1 MSFRYSIKHA
11 VFTLFYF
18 VSIFGYPVKAINA
31 ENSVG
36 QSKITSEQA
45 IIKHMEPPSWWV
57 GMQDKKL
64 QLMVHGESIAD
75 FSVKTNNKN
84 WKITSIEKT
93 DNKNYL
99 FINLLV
105 SDNASANSNQLHF
118 SNSTDNSSD
127 FVVEYQLESRSKGSS
142 ERQGFNPSDV
152 IYLITPDRFANGDYQ
167 NDQVEGL
174 KEGINR
180 RDHNGRHGGDI
191 QGVINHLDYIQEMGF
206 TQVWLNPVLEN
217 DHPKSSYHGYSTTDY
232 YQIDKRFGNNQLY
245 KKLSQKAKSK
255 GVGIIKDVVLNHVG
269 TEHWWLKDLPAK
281 DWINNKTQYK
291 ETTHRRESLHDPHGT
306 QEDIEAFA
314 SGWFVPTM
322 ADLNQRNPFLAN
334 YLIQNNIWWTE
345 FADLSGIRVD
355 TFSYSDK
362 KFLAEYTRR
371 LMQEYPN
378 FNIVAEE
385 WSLSPNIVSYW
396 QRGNKTHD
404 GYRFEL
410 PSLMDFPLQDSLVKG
425 LTEKETW
432 SDGLRRLYE
441 IMSSDFVYAEPYNL
455 VVFPDNHDMSRIFT
469 QLGHDQNLTK
479 IAVAYFATTR
489 GIPQYFYGTEILMD
503 NRNSESH
510 GVIRTD
516 FPGGWKIDQA
526 NAFNGQGMETDQ
538 ISMQKFTKKLLN
550 WRRES
555 SAVHKGKLTH
565 YAPTNG
571 AYVYFRHYK
580 KDKVM
585 VLLNKT
591 DRRVEINPE
600 DYPSMLSSKERKKS
614 AVDILTDKSYSL
626 DGKIYLSAKSV
637 LILQLK

>member
-1 MSFRYSIKHA
+1 MRFHCSIKYP
-11 VFTLFYF
+11 VFLLFYF
-18 VSIFGYPVKAINA
+18 FSILNSSVSAINA
-31 ENSVG
+31 DNTAPLSKSVFG
-36 QSKITSEQA
+36 QD
-45 IIKHMEPPSWWV
+45 IIDHIEPPSWWID
-57 GMQDKKL
+57 MQDKKL
-64 QLMVHGESIAD
+64 QIMLHGESIAD
-75 FSVKTNNKN
+75 FAVKTNSKG
-84 WKITSIEKT
+84 WKIISTEKT
-93 DNKNYL
+93 DNNNYL
-99 FINLLV
+99 FINFLIA
-105 SDNASANSNQLHF
+105 DDASAN
-118 SNSTDNSSD
+118 
-127 FVVEYQLESRSKGSS
+127 VYQLQFTHPTDSSFDFIVGYTLEPRRKGSL
-142 ERQGFNPSDV
+142 ERQGFNASDV

-191 QGVINHLDYIQEMGF
+191 QGVINHLDYIQDMGF

-217 DHPKSSYHGYSTTDY
+217 AHPRSSYHGYSTTDY
-232 YQIDKRFGNNQLY
+232 YSVDKRFGSNQLY
-245 KKLSQKAKSK
+245 KELSLEAKSK
-255 GVGIIKDVVLNHVG
+255 GIGIIKDVILNHIG
-269 TEHWWLKDLPAK
+269 TEHWWMQDLPSR
-281 DWINNKTQYK
+281 DWINNNNRYK

-385 WSLSPNIVSYW
+385 WSVSPNIVSYW

-404 GYRFEL
+404 GYKFEL
-410 PSLMDFPLQDSLVKG
+410 PSLMDFPLQDALVKG

-441 IMSSDFVYAEPYNL
+441 IMASDFVYAEPYNL
-455 VVFPDNHDMSRIFT
+455 VIFPDNHDTSRIFT
-469 QLGHDQNLTK
+469 LLDHDQELTK

-503 NRNSESH
+503 NRNSDSH

-516 FPGGWKIDQA
+516 FPGGWKIDNT
-526 NAFNGQGMETDQ
+526 NAFNGQGMEADQ

-550 WRRES
+550 WRRGS

-565 YAPTNG
+565 YAPMNG
-571 AYVYFRHYK
+571 AYVFFRHNN

-585 VLLNKT
+585 VLLNKS
-591 DRRVEINPE
+591 DNRVEINPE
-600 DYPSMLSSKERKKS
+600 DYPSMLSNKEKEKT
-614 AVDILTDKSYSL
+614 AVDILTDKFYSL
-626 DGKIYLSAKSV
+626 GSKFDLPAKSV
-637 LILQLK
+637 LILQL